1 MMEIPLLNF
10 VPMHS
15 EIKSDMQQAFNRVY
29 ESNRFVLGEEVR
41 QFEKSYATFNQVEH
55 CVGLSNGLDALHL
68 SLKALGIKEGD
79 EVLLP
84 SNTYIA
90 TALAVSH
97 VGAKP
102 VFVEPNI
109 DTYNIDVK
117 CIDAA
122 ITTKTKVIM
131 PVHLYGQSCEMEN
144 VMEIAHENNL
154 FVIEDNAQAQGAS
167 FNNKLTGS
175 WGHVNATSYYPGK
188 NLGAIGDAGAVTT
201 QSEELATKIKTL
213 RNYGSN
219 KKYYNEILGYNMRL
233 DELQAAFLSVKL
245 GKIHEWTRQRIEI
258 ASWYD
263 EDLKGVSD
271 LILPK
276 TAEKATHVYHL
287 FVVRTS
293 KRNELQKYLN
303 EKGIG
308 TLIHYPIVPHM
319 QEALKFLDHKKNDF
333 PIAERI
339 AETCLSLP
347 LWPGLL
353 REEVSYVSKCIK
365 FFLRS

>member
-109 DTYNIDVK
+109 DT
-117 CIDAA
+117 
-122 ITTKTKVIM
+122 
-131 PVHLYGQSCEMEN
+131 
-144 VMEIAHENNL
+144 
-154 FVIEDNAQAQGAS
+154 
-167 FNNKLTGS
+167 
-175 WGHVNATSYYPGK
+175 
-188 NLGAIGDAGAVTT
+188 
-201 QSEELATKIKTL
+201 
-213 RNYGSN
+213 
-219 KKYYNEILGYNMRL
+219 
-233 DELQAAFLSVKL
+233 
-245 GKIHEWTRQRIEI
+245 
-258 ASWYD
+258 
-263 EDLKGVSD
+263 
-271 LILPK
+271 
-276 TAEKATHVYHL
+276 
-287 FVVRTS
+287 
-293 KRNELQKYLN
+293 
-303 EKGIG
+303 
-308 TLIHYPIVPHM
+308 
-319 QEALKFLDHKKNDF
+319 
-333 PIAERI
+333 
-339 AETCLSLP
+339 
-347 LWPGLL
+347 
-353 REEVSYVSKCIK
+353 
-365 FFLRS
+365 